1 MKNLIV
7 CLFLAFSIVNLPLL
21 GQDSSDSNASSPKF
35 NIVIDAETRKAI
47 ANGNS
52 DAVIAV
58 LAAAN
63 VDANDPA
70 AVSEAVQQIVDL
82 IESSTEEN

>member
-1 MKNLIV
+1 MKNLTV
-7 CLFLAFSIVNLPLL
+7 CLFLAFFIVNLPLL
-21 GQDSSDSNASSPKF
+21 GQEDSDSNASSPKY

-47 ANGNS
+47 ANGDS
-52 DAVIAV
+52 EAVIAV

-70 AVSEAVQQIVDL
+70 AVSEAVQQIVDI
-82 IESSTEEN
+82 IESAPEEN